1 MKSLEKHTPWYKEPM
16 VLLVA
21 GIPLIAVFWGVV
33 MLKLAFGTK
42 DSLVSDSYYKDG
54 VSYTENM
61 EVAEK
66 AKRLQIQADAI
77 FSDNEISLTLGGYL
91 DEKPQT
97 LQLQLIHPTLQDK
110 DVTVLM
116 QLMPDGTYKGV
127 NEVVLPSRRHLWLQ
141 SPEQGWR
148 VRTTEILEAGK
159 TVHFSAK

>member
-16 VLLVA
+16 ILLVA

-33 MLKLAFGTK
+33 MLKLALDTK

-66 AKRLQIQADAI
+66 AKRLQIKADVSFTA
-77 FSDNEISLTLGGYL
+77 DEISLTLGGYL

>member
-1 MKSLEKHTPWYKEPM
+1 M

-33 MLKLAFGTK
+33 MLKLALDTK

-110 DVTVLM
+110 DITVLM

-127 NEVVLPSRRHLWLQ
+127 NEMVLPSRRHLWLQ

-148 VRTTEILEAGK
+148 VRTTELLETGK